1 MTNHKLKEP
10 GSAITHLIGMVSAA
24 IVSIPLI
31 MKSFLSG
38 DYIRIVSLIVFTLSM
53 IGLYGASTAYHSFN
67 ISPRINKILKKLDH
81 AMIFVLIAGSY
92 TPICTIVLGG
102 KVGYGLL
109 TVIWII
115 AILGI
120 L

>member
-1 MTNHKLKEP
+1 MPNHKLKEP

-38 DYIRIVSLIVFTLSM
+38 DYIRIVSLIIFTLSM

-67 ISPRINKILKKLDH
+67 ISPRINKSWIRSPHRHLDYRDSWH
-81 AMIFVLIAGSY
+81 TL
-92 TPICTIVLGG
+92 
-102 KVGYGLL
+102 
-109 TVIWII
+109 
-115 AILGI
+115 
-120 L
+120 